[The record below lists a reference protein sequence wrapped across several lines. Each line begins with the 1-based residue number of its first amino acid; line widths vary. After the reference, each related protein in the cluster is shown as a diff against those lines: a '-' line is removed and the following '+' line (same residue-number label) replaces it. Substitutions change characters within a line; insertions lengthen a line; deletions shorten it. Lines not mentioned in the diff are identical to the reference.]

1 MANYHEMD
9 RDALTAEKAALEQ
22 AYKEFQAKGLKL
34 NMARGK
40 PGPHQMDLAMDL
52 LKMTDYTTDAGTDAR
67 NYGELEGLSE
77 ARALFADVFGVKPNE
92 VFVGGNSSLQLMYN
106 LINIG
111 YVFGFPESP
120 CPWSQVEKRK
130 FLCPVPGYDRHFA
143 ITEEFGFEL
152 ISVPMTPNG
161 PDMDV
166 VEKLVAEDDTIKGIW
181 CVPQYSNPDG
191 YTYSD
196 ETIERFAKMKTAAP
210 DFKIFWDEAY
220 IVHHLTEEIIETPVL
235 LNVSKKYGTQ
245 DRVFMFTSTSKI
257 TFPGAGVSAIACS
270 DNSMKYMCKRFSVM
284 IISYDKM
291 NQLRH
296 VRFLKNKEGVLAHM
310 AKHRRR
316 LVPCF
321 DAVKTA
327 FAANLTPCGDIAH
340 WTNPKGGYF
349 ISLYVMP
356 GCAKRVAELCKNAG
370 LVLTGAGSAYP
381 YHKDPQDSHLRIAP
395 TYPSLDEVETA
406 SELLCVCV
414 RLAVVEK
421 LLAEQVQVYTRTNL
435 VQSKKFSEKIKS
447 LMNAY
452 YNGLITNEEVI
463 KELLETAQQMAQKR
477 KEGQQMG
484 LTDEEMAFYDALTRP
499 EAIKDFYTNDQ
510 LVAITRELTEA
521 LRKNHTI
528 DWQKKEGARAKMRVM
543 IKRLLKKYKYP
554 PEGMEDAIGTVM
566 NQCELWTDNAEE

>member
-1 MANYHEMD
+1 MANYFEMN
-9 RDALTAEKAALEQ
+9 RDELVAEKAKLEEQ
-22 AYKEFQAKGLKL
+22 YKNFQAMGLKL

-40 PGPHQMDLAMDL
+40 PGPHQMDLAMGL
-52 LKMTDYTTDAGTDAR
+52 LQMTDYTTDAGTDAR
-67 NYGELEGLSE
+67 NYGDLEGLHE
-77 ARALFADVFGVKPNE
+77 ARVLFADVFGVKPAE

-220 IVHHLTEEIIETPVL
+220 IVHHLTDEIIETPVL
-235 LNVSKKYGTQ
+235 LNECKRYGTQ

-270 DNSMKYMCKRFSVM
+270 ENSMKYICKRFSVM

-296 VRFLKNKEGVLAHM
+296 VRYLKDKETTLALMRRH
-310 AKHRRR
+310 AAILGPKFRTVEDELDRR
-316 LVPCF
+316 L
-321 DAVKTA
+321 A
-327 FAANLTPCGDIAH
+327 PCGIARWSH
-340 WTNPKGGYF
+340 PKGGYF
-349 ISLYVMP
+349 VSLDAMP
-356 GCAKRVAELCKNAG
+356 GTARRTLELCRDAG
-370 LVLTGAGSAYP
+370 VTMTAAGATFP
-381 YHKDPQDSHLRIAP
+381 YGVDPQDSNIRIAP
-395 TYPSLDEVETA
+395 SLPPVH
-406 SELLCVCV
+406 ELEQAIAILCDCL
-414 RLAVVEK
+414 RMAALEK
-421 LLAEQVQVYTRTNL
+421 LG
-435 VQSKKFSEKIKS
+435 I
-447 LMNAY
+447 
-452 YNGLITNEEVI
+452 
-463 KELLETAQQMAQKR
+463 
-477 KEGQQMG
+477 
-484 LTDEEMAFYDALTRP
+484 
-499 EAIKDFYTNDQ
+499 
-510 LVAITRELTEA
+510 
-521 LRKNHTI
+521 
-528 DWQKKEGARAKMRVM
+528 
-543 IKRLLKKYKYP
+543 
-554 PEGMEDAIGTVM
+554 
-566 NQCELWTDNAEE
+566 

>member
-1 MANYHEMD
+1 MADYFAMNVDE
-9 RDALTAEKAALEQ
+9 LTAEKTALES
-22 AYKEFQAKGLKL
+22 AYKKYQAMGLNL

-52 LKMTDYTTDAGTDAR
+52 LKMDDYTTDEGTDAR
-67 NYGELEGLSE
+67 NYGNLEGLDE
-77 ARALFADVFGVKPNE
+77 ARKLFADVMGVTASE
-92 VFVGGNSSLQLMYN
+92 IFVGGNSSLQLMYN
-106 LINIG
+106 LVTIG
-111 YVFGFPESP
+111 YIFGFQDSP

-143 ITEEFGFEL
+143 ITEDLGFEM
-152 ISVPMTPNG
+152 INIPMSESG
-161 PDMDV
+161 PDMDMI
-166 VEKLVAEDDTIKGIW
+166 EKLVAEDDTIKGIW

-196 ETIERFAKMKTAAP
+196 ETIRRFAAMKTAAP

-220 IVHHLTEEIIETPVL
+220 IVHHLTEQIIETPVL
-235 LNVSKKYGTQ
+235 LNEAKKYGTE

-270 DNSMKYMCKRFSVM
+270 ENSMQYMCKKFSTM

-321 DAVKTA
+321 DAVKTT
-327 FAANLTPCGDIAH
+327 FAAELTPCGDIAH

-356 GCAKRVAELCKNAG
+356 GCAKRVAQLCKDCG
-370 LVLTGAGSAYP
+370 LTLTGAGSAYP
-381 YHKDPQDSHLRIAP
+381 YHKDPDDSHLRIAP

-406 SELLCVCV
+406 SALLCVCV

-421 LLAEQVQVYTRTNL
+421 LLAN
-435 VQSKKFSEKIKS
+435 
-447 LMNAY
+447 
-452 YNGLITNEEVI
+452 
-463 KELLETAQQMAQKR
+463 QQ
-477 KEGQQMG
+477 
-484 LTDEEMAFYDALTRP
+484 
-499 EAIKDFYTNDQ
+499 
-510 LVAITRELTEA
+510 
-521 LRKNHTI
+521 
-528 DWQKKEGARAKMRVM
+528 
-543 IKRLLKKYKYP
+543 
-554 PEGMEDAIGTVM
+554 
-566 NQCELWTDNAEE
+566 